1 MGAQAFR
8 ARGDRLI
15 RVFSPWAALKRR
27 LIAGAGDATMCRLL
41 RRTNPMKHAYTTPQ
55 EAEDAFY
62 DALEEGD
69 FERLLAVWADSDD
82 IVCLLPVYP

>member
-1 MGAQAFR
+1 
-8 ARGDRLI
+8 
-15 RVFSPWAALKRR
+15 
-27 LIAGAGDATMCRLL
+27 
-41 RRTNPMKHAYTTPQ
+41 MKHAYTTPQ